1 VQHDLEQP
9 WLVTAWPGMGG
20 VAQIAA
26 SYLVQKLRAAAIG
39 EVDAAPWFD
48 VEAVRVA
55 GGLIQPG
62 RLPRSVFY
70 AWKNPGSGPDLL
82 LFLGDKQPQTRGYR
96 FCQEL
101 VGKAV
106 SLGVSRVVTFA
117 ALGTPILPQA
127 KPRVLAV
134 ATSRE
139 LLAQLRK
146 KSIHVLEDGE
156 IGGLNGV
163 FLAAAA
169 EQKIDGVGLLG
180 EFPYFARA
188 VPNPKASAAVLR
200 VFANLAKLTIDMQ
213 EIDANAEEVERN
225 MVEHLE
231 RMQKSVETSG
241 ASFPMPEPEKEEDLD
256 PELAARI
263 ERLFEQARIDRDKAV
278 DLKAE
283 LDRHGLFKQF
293 EDRFLDL
300 FKQAG

>member
-1 VQHDLEQP
+1 VQHDLDRP

-39 EVDAAPWFD
+39 EVDPAPWFD

-70 AWKNPGSGPDLL
+70 AWKNPGDGPDLL
-82 LFLGDKQPQTRGYR
+82 LFLGDKQPPTRGYR
-96 FCQEL
+96 FCQTL
-101 VGKAV
+101 VEKAA

-139 LLAQLRK
+139 LLLELKK

-169 EQKIDGVGLLG
+169 EHEIGGIGLLG
-180 EFPYFARA
+180 EFPYFART

-200 VFANLAKLTIDMQ
+200 VFASLAKLTIDME
-213 EIDANAEEVERN
+213 EIDANAAEVERN

-231 RMQKSVETSG
+231 RMQKTVETAG
-241 ASFPMPEPEKEEDLD
+241 ATFTPPEPETEEELD
-256 PELAARI
+256 PELAAKI
-263 ERLFEQARIDRDKAV
+263 EQLFEQARLDRDKAV
-278 DLKAE
+278 DLKNE

-300 FKQAG
+300 FKHAG

>member
-26 SYLVQKLRAAAIG
+26 GYLVQKLRAAAIG

-70 AWKNPGSGPDLL
+70 SWKNPGEGPDLL
-82 LFLGDKQPQTRGYR
+82 FFLGDKQPQARGYR

-101 VGKAV
+101 VGKAAA
-106 SLGVSRVVTFA
+106 LGVSRVVTFA

-134 ATSRE
+134 ATNQE
-139 LLAQLRK
+139 LLGELRK
-146 KSIHVLEDGE
+146 KHVQVLEDGE

-169 EQKIDGVGLLG
+169 EHEIGGVGLLG
-180 EFPYFARA
+180 EFPYFART

-200 VFANLAKLTIDMQ
+200 VFASLAQLTIDME

-225 MVEHLE
+225 MIEHLE
-231 RMQKSVETSG
+231 RMQKTVETTG
-241 ASFPMPEPEKEEDLD
+241 ATFPAPEPETDEGLD
-256 PELAARI
+256 PELAAQI
-263 ERLFEQARIDRDKAV
+263 ERLFEEARLDRDKAV

-300 FKQAG
+300 FKHAG